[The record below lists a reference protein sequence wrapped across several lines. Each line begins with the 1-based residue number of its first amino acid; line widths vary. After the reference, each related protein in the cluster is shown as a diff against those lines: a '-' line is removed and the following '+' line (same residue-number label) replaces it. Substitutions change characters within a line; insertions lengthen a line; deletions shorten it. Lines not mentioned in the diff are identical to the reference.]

1 MLVQEL
7 AAPEFFDT
15 EIAFLADDAVP
26 DTAVALLNHIADTYG
41 ASFLRD
47 ALAFAQ
53 YVERDKPASGQ
64 GFDETN
70 IDQELKV
77 TDVDIDG
84 EKQDVM
90 VQLHLIWI
98 LQRSQIYFQQLA
110 ENVQQEVLDG
120 LGEGVAARLLYLYGP
135 ATAQLSSLCQLIIP

>member
-1 MLVQEL
+1 M
-7 AAPEFFDT
+7 
-15 EIAFLADDAVP
+15 ADDAVP

-41 ASFLRD
+41 APFLRD

-120 LGEGVAARLLYLYGP
+120 LGEGVAARLLQVPVKAALQRRNYRLYV
-135 ATAQLSSLCQLIIP
+135 S